1 MDRRCRNFVVLAGA
15 VVAVGAAAAPNDP
28 ERQSADISGAEV
40 EEVVAVAAPLN
51 AEAGAANAQRA
62 VVDADASGLDLAD
75 FMRRELGSV
84 FVNEAQG
91 NPLQPD
97 VQYRGFVGSPLLGLP
112 QGIAVYQDAMRV
124 NEPFGDTVNWALIP
138 KSAIDRVLL
147 LPGGNPLFGLNAL
160 GGALAVRTKDGFAH
174 PGAEAALSGG
184 DFGRRSL
191 AGEVGGEFG
200 ASGGYFATAAM
211 LREDGWRDYSPSDSR
226 QAFAKLS
233 WRGEAASLDA
243 SATVAETDLVGNGA
257 APTALLAARRAAIFT
272 RPDRTRNDLSAL
284 NLQSETELGRTTLR
298 IAAYWRHSDI
308 ATYNGD
314 DSDYEA
320 CAHDATLLCL
330 EEEEGEEGEEDDHG
344 AADASPA
351 LDAAGRPIP
360 ALAALVGATVN
371 RTRTAQRGAG
381 FSAQAER
388 QAAWGAAS
396 HRLAVGV
403 GYHRASSV
411 FRAGTELGRLDAT
424 RQAVAGGVFLGD
436 AFTHVAA
443 DAASAA
449 IYLSDSVQVG
459 ERLRLTAAVRYGR
472 AKVALRDRLGTELD
486 GSHRFRRVN
495 PAFGATVQL
504 TPRLAAYAAYGEANR
519 APSPVE
525 LTCADPEAPCRLP
538 NAFVADPPLKQVV
551 ARTVEAGL
559 RGRHDAVAWR
569 LGAFD
574 VDSDDDILF
583 ISAGALT
590 SQGYF
595 DNVGS
600 TRRQGLELS
609 LRSHAAEAR
618 LRWFLHATW
627 LRATFED
634 AFAVPAVHHP
644 LATEGELAV
653 AAGRRLPLV
662 PGRLLK
668 AGTTVRLHPRLTAK
682 ASLLAASAQRLR
694 GDEANLAPPL
704 EGYKVLNLRL
714 DLRLTPRV
722 SAFAE
727 VDNALDQRYATF
739 GVFGDAEDVLGDGFD
754 GSRFVTPAAP
764 RGVWLGVVARR

>member
-1 MDRRCRNFVVLAGA
+1 MPSRWIGAGA
-15 VVAVGAAAAPNDP
+15 TSWRLLGAAAAVGAASPSDP
-28 ERQSADISGAEV
+28 ERQPADIAAVEV
-40 EEVVAVAAPLN
+40 EEVIAVAAPLN
-51 AEAGAANAQRA
+51 ADGGAANAQRA
-62 VVDADASGLDLAD
+62 VVDASASGLDLAD

-112 QGIAVYQDAMRV
+112 QGIAVYQDAMRA

-160 GGALAVRTKDGFAH
+160 GGALAIRTKDGFGH
-174 PGAEAALSGG
+174 PGAEATLSGG
-184 DFGRRSL
+184 DFGRRLL
-191 AGEVGGEFG
+191 AGEAGGEFG
-200 ASGGYFATAAM
+200 AGGGYFATAAM
-211 LREDGWRDYSPSDSR
+211 LREDGWRDYSPSDSE

-243 SATVAETDLVGNGA
+243 SATMAETDLVGNGA

-284 NLQSETELGRTTLR
+284 NVQSETELGRTTLR
-298 IAAYWRHSDI
+298 TAAYWRRSDI

-320 CAHDATLLCL
+320 CPHDAALLCL
-330 EEEEGEEGEEDDHG
+330 EDEDEEDDG
-344 AADASPA
+344 ADASPT
-351 LDAAGRPIP
+351 LDAAGHPIP

-371 RTRTAQRGAG
+371 RTHTAQRGTG

-388 QAAWGAAS
+388 QVAWGAAS
-396 HRLAVGV
+396 HRLAVGI

-411 FRAGTELGRLDAT
+411 FRASTELGRLDAT
-424 RQAVAGGVFLGD
+424 RQAVAGGTFVGD

-443 DAASAA
+443 NTASAA
-449 IYLSDSVQVG
+449 IYLSDALRVG
-459 ERLRLTAAVRYGR
+459 DRLRLTAAVRYGR

-495 PAFGATVQL
+495 PAFGAMLQL

-538 NAFVADPPLKQVV
+538 NAFVADPPLEQVV
-551 ARTVEAGL
+551 ARTLEAGL
-559 RGRHDAVAWR
+559 RGRHDAIAWR

-574 VDSDDDILF
+574 VESDDDILF

-600 TRRQGLELS
+600 TRRRGLELG
-609 LRSHAAEAR
+609 LRSRATDAR
-618 LRWFLHATW
+618 MHWFFHYTW
-627 LRATFED
+627 LHATFED
-634 AFAVPAVHHP
+634 AFSVPAAHHP
-644 LATEGELAV
+644 LATDGELAV
-653 AAGRRLPLV
+653 APGRRLPLV
-662 PGRLLK
+662 PDRLLK
-668 AGTTVRLHPRLTAK
+668 VGVTVRLHPRLTAK

-694 GDEANLAPPL
+694 GDEANLARPL
-704 EGYKVLNLRL
+704 DGYRVLNLRL
-714 DLRLTPRV
+714 DLRLTQRV
-722 SAFAE
+722 STFAE
-727 VDNALDQRYATF
+727 VDNALDEPYATF
-739 GVFGDAEDVLGDGFD
+739 GVFGDAEDVLGDGFEER
-754 GSRFVTPAAP
+754 RFATPAAP
-764 RGVWLGVVARR
+764 RGAWLGIVVRR

>member
-1 MDRRCRNFVVLAGA
+1 MDSHRCSFLALLGAGA
-15 VVAVGAAAAPNDP
+15 AVGAAAPSNP
-28 ERQSADISGAEV
+28 EGQPANVAAAEV

-51 AEAGAANAQRA
+51 AEADAANAQRA
-62 VVDADASGLDLAD
+62 VVDANAGGLDLAD

-112 QGIAVYQDAMRV
+112 QGIAVYQDAMRA

-160 GGALAVRTKDGFAH
+160 GGALAIRTKDGFGH
-174 PGAEAALSGG
+174 PGAEATLSGG

-191 AGEVGGEFG
+191 AGEIGGELG
-200 ASGGYFATAAM
+200 ASGGYFATATM
-211 LREDGWRDYSPSDSR
+211 LREDGWRDYSPSDSK

-284 NLQSETELGRTTLR
+284 NVQSETELGRTTLR
-298 IAAYWRHSDI
+298 AAAYWRRSDI

-330 EEEEGEEGEEDDHG
+330 EEEEGEEDEHG
-344 AADASPA
+344 AGASSA

-360 ALAALVGATVN
+360 ALVALVGATVN
-371 RTRTAQRGAG
+371 RSRTAQRGAG

-396 HRLAVGV
+396 HRLAVGIA
-403 GYHRASSV
+403 YHRASSV
-411 FRAGTELGRLDAT
+411 FRASTELGRLDAT

-436 AFTHVAA
+436 AFTHVGA
-443 DAASAA
+443 DTASAA
-449 IYLSDSVQVG
+449 IYVSDSMQVG

-495 PAFGATVQL
+495 PAFGATLRL

-538 NAFVADPPLKQVV
+538 NAFVADPPLQQVV
-551 ARTVEAGL
+551 AYTGEAGL

-574 VDSDDDILF
+574 VKSDDDILF
-583 ISAGALT
+583 VSAGALT

-595 DNVGS
+595 DNVGN
-600 TRRQGLELS
+600 TRRRGLELG
-609 LRSHAAEAR
+609 LRSRATDAR
-618 LRWFLHATW
+618 MHWFFHYTW
-627 LRATFED
+627 LHATFED
-634 AFAVPAVHHP
+634 AFSVPAAHHP
-644 LATEGELAV
+644 LATDGELAV
-653 AAGRRLPLV
+653 APGRRLPLV
-662 PGRLLK
+662 PDQLLK
-668 AGTTVRLHPRLTAK
+668 AGVTARLHPRLTAK

-694 GDEANLAPPL
+694 GDEANLARPL
-704 EGYKVLNLRL
+704 DGYRVLNLRL
-714 DLRLTPRV
+714 DLRLTQRV
-722 SAFAE
+722 STFAE
-727 VDNALDQRYATF
+727 VDNALDEPYATF
-739 GVFGDAEDVLGDGFD
+739 GVFGDAEDVLGDGFEER
-754 GSRFVTPAAP
+754 RFATPAAP
-764 RGVWLGVVARR
+764 RGAWLGIVVRR